1 MGAAAL
7 MISEPAS
14 QILFQVLFIAGI
26 ERPAESSLIDT
37 AVNLDY
43 SLAARRLKMDGGGCF
58 N

>member
-1 MGAAAL
+1 MAAAAL

-14 QILFQVLFIAGI
+14 QVLFQVLFIAIPGI

-43 SLAARRLKMDGGGCF
+43 SLAAGRA
-58 N
+58 